1 MTFRS
6 IPLAVLA
13 SFFLALTHTPHCHCS
28 PVPPISPQDFR
39 PLLQKLADYSPDP
52 CGPPYGRERDWHSA
66 DVENTLF
73 EQAGNFVAQEL
84 NAVRSET
91 MSPQDRATEAMK
103 KLGQLSAEINANWPD
118 EDRFHFQI
126 LDLPPALVL
135 KITIHSHA
143 RFFVFGVPEETS
155 GQPNRLW
162 QRVGSDDESS
172 EHEAPRSWIEIYP
185 LHRGAA
191 GNARF
196 LAEFG
201 YTGCAGSSGVVYDAR
216 EWNPKGFGDFE
227 QVIKQEGAFGLGD
240 KVPGFAQI
248 GKFRTD
254 GALITLPYCWFSS
267 IDTWDNPSLCAV
279 DTYDTSGD
287 NLKFRSRAYNRP
299 DLVPIAKAI
308 EYAQRREYPAVL
320 GYCASGEVARRM
332 VRDLPPSVFAGD
344 LRVTRAGKGKETVAI
359 GDPPSYRLD
368 VEKFAGRWLV
378 VAFNAD

>member
-1 MTFRS
+1 
-6 IPLAVLA
+6 
-13 SFFLALTHTPHCHCS
+13 
-28 PVPPISPQDFR
+28 
-39 PLLQKLADYSPDP
+39 
-52 CGPPYGRERDWHSA
+52 
-66 DVENTLF
+66 
-73 EQAGNFVAQEL
+73 
-84 NAVRSET
+84 
-91 MSPQDRATEAMK
+91 MK

-308 EYAQRREYPAVL
+308 EYAQRRDYPAVL